1 MINHMNKHI
10 NVLSL
15 ETVQGLEKTE
25 HGLRK
30 TPSAKDLQS
39 IEMVEHKMS
48 RKPTLRELLK
58 IETKEHAKKKNEEE
72 DDDDDEEEYAKDH
85 YCGMGPMVIRSGSK

>member
-10 NVLSL
+10 NVLSF

-25 HGLRK
+25 HGFRK

-58 IETKEHAKKKNEEE
+58 IETKEHAKKE
-72 DDDDDEEEYAKDH
+72 DDDEYATEH